1 MHDNIMESICK
12 IESEYSS
19 QSVNG
24 IINDRTVT
32 VLDLY

>member
-12 IESEYSS
+12 IESEYIS

-24 IINDRTVT
+24 INDRTVT